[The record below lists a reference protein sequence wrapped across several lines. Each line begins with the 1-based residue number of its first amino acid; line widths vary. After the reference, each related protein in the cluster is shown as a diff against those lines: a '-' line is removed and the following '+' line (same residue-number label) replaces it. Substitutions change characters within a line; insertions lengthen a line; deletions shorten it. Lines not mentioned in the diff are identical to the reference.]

1 MTAPGSMPL
10 TVIGGFLGAGK
21 TTLLNYLLK
30 VQHSERVLV
39 MVNDFGSIN
48 IDAELLDQGRH
59 DRPGV
64 VRLQNGCVCC
74 SIGGDL
80 MQAFL
85 QVMSMPDRPDRII
98 VEASGVAD
106 PTRIAQIGRV
116 SGGLSDEGVITL
128 VDASAVRTLAADK
141 YVGDIV
147 RQQILSADIV
157 LLNKLDLSS
166 DAEIVETRAWL
177 RDLAPRTRVVSCI
190 HGEVDAVSVLGIGA
204 GKVAPDAAGGPVDV
218 PVPDLRRASTRHA
231 DTFHSSTLA
240 TAHRFDR
247 RRIEYALDALPQ
259 TVLRGKG
266 FVELEGEATPALLQL
281 CGSRWTLDPVST
293 PAPPAGTHL
302 VFIATGGRG
311 VPRFDAPS
319 HFEQALASRDAASV
333 DTSN

>member
-1 MTAPGSMPL
+1 MTAPGSIPL

-21 TTLLNYLLK
+21 TTLLNYLLR
-30 VQHSERVLV
+30 VQHGERVLV

-48 IDAELLDQGRH
+48 IDAELVDQGQKDH
-59 DRPGV
+59 PGI

-85 QVMSMPDRPDRII
+85 QVMSLHERPDRII

-106 PTRIAQIGRV
+106 PIRIGQIGRI

-157 LLNKLDLSS
+157 LLNKLDLVN
-166 DAEIVETRAWL
+166 DAEISETRAWL
-177 RDLAPRTRVVSCI
+177 RDLAPRTRLVSCT
-190 HGEVDAVSVLGIGA
+190 HGEVDAASILGMDTRKI
-204 GKVAPDAAGGPVDV
+204 APDTVGNPVAVAG
-218 PVPDLRRASTRHA
+218 LRRASTRHTDA
-231 DTFHSSTLA
+231 FHSSTLA
-240 TAHRFDR
+240 TTQRFDR
-247 RRIEYALDALPQ
+247 RRIEHALDTLPR

-266 FVELEGEATPALLQL
+266 FVELEGKATPELLQL
-281 CGSRWTLDPVST
+281 CGNRWTLEPASASVPPV
-293 PAPPAGTHL
+293 GTHL
-302 VFIATGGRG
+302 VFIATVEIGM
-311 VPRFDAPS
+311 PRFDALA
-319 HFEQALASRDAASV
+319 HFKHAFAAHGAAGT
-333 DTSN
+333 DIPR